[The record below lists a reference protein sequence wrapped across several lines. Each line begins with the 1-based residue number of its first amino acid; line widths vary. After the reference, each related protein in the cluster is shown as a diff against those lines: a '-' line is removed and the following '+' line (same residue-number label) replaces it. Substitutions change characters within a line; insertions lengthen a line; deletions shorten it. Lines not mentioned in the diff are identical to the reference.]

1 MIFYDKVFTDEE
13 LESVSNLLESD
24 EWLIGSPGYNGDRDV
39 LKEGVLSLENAPRFS
54 SIMEK
59 YAASID
65 PIQVQYLSKF
75 TNGKIM
81 YDAKIARYNIGDKF
95 DWHCDELSRGS
106 LERVVSSITY
116 LNDDFEGGETEFT
129 DHVIKPKKNY
139 TLIFPSNWVFLH
151 RGLPV
156 IKGVK
161 NIMVVHCFGQMNRS
175 LINT

>member
-39 LKEGVLSLENAPRFS
+39 LKEGVLNFGNVLRLSI
-54 SIMEK
+54 IMEK

-75 TNGKIM
+75 TNGKIL
-81 YDAKIARYNIGDKF
+81 YDAKIARYNVGDKF
-95 DWHCDELSRGS
+95 DWHCDELSRES

-129 DHVIKPKKNY
+129 DRVIKPKKNY
-139 TLIFPSNWVFLH
+139 TLIFPSNWTFLH